1 MVVTGATEQKLAVV
15 CVLSREIAVRFKI
28 FRNFWMKFYHMKLL
42 FLLLLLLLQGY
53 KLQACFRL
61 QENASSHL
69 AMGRPIFRY
78 PLGL

>member
-1 MVVTGATEQKLAVV
+1 MFVILYS
-15 CVLSREIAVRFKI
+15 LHRFYTSTYI
-28 FRNFWMKFYHMKLL
+28 VNILL
-42 FLLLLLLLQGY
+42 LLLLLLLLQAY
-53 KLQACFRL
+53 RPQACFRL